1 MNLHVYAIYID
12 VMLEN
17 LNIPKDIAEDFMNH
31 VETIHVK
38 KNSVIV
44 NEGDRIMKIPFV
56 KSGLL
61 SVYKKELD
69 LDREVLVFQ
78 IGPGQPCMMSIVASL
93 RGTRSLVFVKAEIDS
108 ELILVN
114 SIKMR
119 KWQLESPSW
128 NKFIVNIFMDR
139 YNELLDRIHEITF
152 GNIELRIIKLLKME
166 FQNNQ
171 ENKIELTHLAIAN
184 KLGTTRVVVSRIL
197 KKLEKEKKIKLNR
210 GSIQLSTDVCLSV
223 WGLLARRLGN

>member
-93 RGTRSLVFVKAEIDS
+93 RGTRSLVFAKAEIDS

-210 GSIQLSTDVCLSV
+210 GSIQLSTDVCPSV
-223 WGLLARRLGN
+223 WGLLARKFGN